1 MNLSFLIV
9 TKGRPEPLDFTL
21 RRLQKLIELDY
32 QEVCV
37 FIDGCVL
44 TEKIMP
50 NFPWVKWE
58 VSSKSLGASPA
69 RNALYEKASGK
80 ILIGLDDD
88 AHPISADFINS
99 VRNTFATNPKFGI
112 IAFQEVRGI
121 FINDN
126 EALSHAKSN
135 LNSFLTNDFVGCGFA
150 VSREAYFST
159 RGFPKWIDIYGEESC
174 LAIEIIDNNY
184 EILYQPNIIVNHRVD
199 VQQRKLAGRIYFR
212 FEKQLKNTF
221 KYYLAYY
228 PNPAYRITKMLHHNF
243 MKYAL
248 QDFRFFKLYFKS
260 VFSVFISFPK
270 LSSYRKP
277 VSKSTIEKMK
287 KLKGLPY

>member
-21 RRLQKLIELDY
+21 RKLQKLIDLNHH
-32 QEVCV
+32 EVCV

-50 NFPWVKWE
+50 NFPWVKWQ

-69 RNALYEKASGK
+69 RNALYKKASGK

-99 VRNTFATNPKFGI
+99 VRNTFANNPKLGI

-126 EALSHAKSN
+126 EALSKAKSN

-184 EILYQPNIIVNHRVD
+184 EILYQPQIIVNHRVD
-199 VQQRKLAGRIYFR
+199 VQQRKLAGRNYFR

-228 PNPAYRITKMLHHNF
+228 PNPAYRIAKMLHHNF

-270 LSSYRKP
+270 LSSYRNP